1 MIRLAIRD
9 LQWHRRR
16 YAIVVLVAS
25 LAFGLALLMSG
36 VAHQMAQEGRNTVAL
51 FAADEWVVA
60 DGVGGPFT
68 SSQLVDAALL
78 DEVAARPGV
87 SAASP
92 ILIGRTTVG
101 SADVNVVGYDP
112 ASPILPAKIAA
123 ARASADDPDGVIAD
137 VTLGPDV
144 GESVVLAGVELPVV
158 ATVKDTGF
166 YFSSPTVFL
175 PMPLVQDLLFTGENV
190 ASAIMVRGDV
200 GLVDDSG
207 LMGVSVRTNEQVLA
221 DFDRILQSSNQTLG
235 TISTLLW
242 VMAAGIVGAIV
253 YVSVL
258 ERTRDLATLKAIGAR
273 SSSLVGGLVAQSSL
287 IALISAVASVGV
299 CRALAPSFGFPVT
312 VPSSAYTQLV
322 VVAAVVGVLAS
333 LTGVRKITRIDPAL
347 AFGGAS

>member
-1 MIRLAIRD
+1 
-9 LQWHRRR
+9 
-16 YAIVVLVAS
+16 
-25 LAFGLALLMSG
+25 
-36 VAHQMAQEGRNTVAL
+36 
-51 FAADEWVVA
+51 
-60 DGVGGPFT
+60 
-68 SSQLVDAALL
+68 
-78 DEVAARPGV
+78 
-87 SAASP
+87 
-92 ILIGRTTVG
+92 
-101 SADVNVVGYDP
+101 
-112 ASPILPAKIAA
+112 
-123 ARASADDPDGVIAD
+123 
-137 VTLGPDV
+137 
-144 GESVVLAGVELPVV
+144 
-158 ATVKDTGF
+158 VKDTGF

-221 DFDRILQSSNQTLG
+221 DFDRILESSNQTLG

-312 VPSSAYTQLV
+312 VPSTAYTQLV